1 MANTI
6 TVIVSRFTN
15 NRIYGPRLLDV
26 KTQSL
31 DDAFA
36 IGKDKTADGMS
47 VIVRPNYNE
56 TDSKGRFFRE
66 WRSFNG
72 EPFKEVRWE
81 FPGNE

>member
-1 MANTI
+1 MANTVS
-6 TVIVSRFTN
+6 VIVSRYAN
-15 NRIYGPRLLDV
+15 NRVYDRVLDV
-26 KTQSL
+26 TTQNI
-31 DDAFA
+31 DTAFA
-36 IGKDKTADGMS
+36 IGKDNARDGMS

-72 EPFKEVRWE
+72 ESFKECRWE